1 MYVIM
6 RQIYD
11 AMKSKYMY
19 NFFIRDIG
27 KNNPINK
34 RRKSIMKKF
43 LSLLLVLSMTATLLV
58 GCGEKKSDGD
68 GAASGKVTLDIIISQ
83 YGNYTQEWWTEF
95 EKNFEEANKDID
107 LNIEIVSWN
116 DIYTVV
122 NTRISTG
129 EQPDILNISGFA
141 DYVADDLLMPAE
153 DYVSEELQ
161 ANFIPSFW
169 ESNEMDGTVWA
180 LPILASCRALFCN
193 MDLLN
198 GAGID
203 KVPTTWDEV
212 LTACEAIKAEYG
224 ETIVPWGLDI
234 STDEGQAAFSYY
246 TWNFG
251 GGFVDENGD
260 WALNTKENVEAVEF
274 IKTLIDSG
282 YCNSAP
288 FTDTRYPLQDA
299 FSAGTLAM
307 MIGPMNMVAAD
318 AKVENYEAADLP
330 GKQTALGV
338 CDQLMVFK
346 DEKAGDERTAA
357 ITKFFDAFYELETY
371 SDYMVYEGFLPATQ
385 DASDNLAKNAEKYIV
400 GGTEDTT
407 GNSEYF
413 ATFCSV
419 LPNCQFYPM
428 QKAEWMDVRN
438 GVIDVEQQVCSGVI
452 DAQTALDNL
461 QDKVAK

>member
-1 MYVIM
+1 
-6 RQIYD
+6 
-11 AMKSKYMY
+11 
-19 NFFIRDIG
+19 
-27 KNNPINK
+27 
-34 RRKSIMKKF
+34 MKKF
-43 LSLLLVLSMTATLLV
+43 LALLLALAMTMALV
-58 GCGEKKSDGD
+58 ACGSNNAGSGDTSGD
-68 GAASGKVTLDIIISQ
+68 GEKVTLDVIISQ

-95 EKNFEEANKDID
+95 ESTFEETNKDID

-122 NTRISTG
+122 NSRISTG

-153 DYVSEELQ
+153 EYTSDAVKS
-161 ANFIPSFW
+161 NIIPSFW
-169 ESNEMDGTVWA
+169 NSNEMDGTVWA

-198 GAGID
+198 AAGITAA
-203 KVPTTWDEV
+203 PTTWDEV
-212 LTACEAIKAEYG
+212 LTACQAIKDTHGDAV
-224 ETIVPWGLDI
+224 VPWGLDI

-251 GGFVDENGD
+251 GGFVDADGN
-260 WALNTKENVEAVEF
+260 WALNSAENVKAVEY

-288 FTDTRYPLQDA
+288 YTDTRYPLQDA

-318 AKVENYEAADLP
+318 STVNYEAADIP
-330 GKQTALGV
+330 GNQIGLGV

-346 DEKAGDERTAA
+346 DEDAKDQDARTAA
-357 ITKFFDAFYELETY
+357 ISKFFDAFYECETY
-371 SDYMVYEGFLPATQ
+371 SDYMVYEGFLPATL
-385 DASDNLAKNAEKYIV
+385 DASDNLAKNAENYTK
-400 GGTEDTT
+400 GGSDAT
-407 GNSEYF
+407 GSSEYF
-413 ATFCSV
+413 ATFCAQ
-419 LPNCQFYPM
+419 LPACQFYPM

-438 GVIDVEQQVCSGVI
+438 GVIEVEQQVCQGLIS
-452 DAQTALDNL
+452 AQEALDNL
-461 QDKVAK
+461 QAQITG

>member
-1 MYVIM
+1 
-6 RQIYD
+6 
-11 AMKSKYMY
+11 
-19 NFFIRDIG
+19 
-27 KNNPINK
+27 
-34 RRKSIMKKF
+34 MKK
-43 LSLLLVLSMTATLLV
+43 LVSMLLVIAMAATMLV
-58 GCGEKKSDGD
+58 GCGGGSSSEESGD
-68 GAASGKVTLDIIISQ
+68 VTLDVIISQ
-83 YGNYTQEWWTEF
+83 YGNYTQDWWTEF
-95 EKNFEEANKDID
+95 EAAFEEANEGID

-153 DYVSEELQ
+153 EYVSADLQ
-161 ANFIPSFW
+161 ADFIPSFW

-203 KVPTTWDEV
+203 AAPATWDEV
-212 LTACEAIKAEYG
+212 LTACQAVKDTYG
-224 ETIVPWGLDI
+224 DDIVPWGLDI

-246 TWNFG
+246 SWNFG
-251 GGFVDENGD
+251 GGYVDENGE
-260 WALNTKENVEAVEF
+260 WALNSAENVEAVNY

-282 YCNSAP
+282 YVNAAP
-288 FTDTRYPLQDA
+288 YTDTRYPLQDA

-318 AKVENYEAADLP
+318 STVNYEVADIP
-330 GKQTALGV
+330 GEHIGLGV

-346 DEKAGDERTAA
+346 DDEAGDARTEA
-357 ITKFFDAFYELETY
+357 ITKFFDAFYEVETY

-385 DASDNLAKNAEKYIV
+385 SGSENLAANAENYIV

-413 ATFCSV
+413 ATFCAV

-438 GVIDVEQQVCSGVI
+438 GVIDVEQQVCNGTI

-461 QDKVAK
+461 QATVTE

>member
-1 MYVIM
+1 
-6 RQIYD
+6 
-11 AMKSKYMY
+11 
-19 NFFIRDIG
+19 
-27 KNNPINK
+27 
-34 RRKSIMKKF
+34 MKKL
-43 LSLLLVLSMTATLLV
+43 LSVLLTIAMVATLLV
-58 GCGEKKSDGD
+58 GCGGSETSEDKTTGSSD
-68 GAASGKVTLDIIISQ
+68 KVTLDVIISQ

-95 EKNFEEANKDID
+95 ESDFEKANEDID

-122 NTRISTG
+122 NTRISTN

-153 DYVSEELQ
+153 DYTSEELQ
-161 ANFIPSFW
+161 ANIIPSFW

-193 MDLLN
+193 TDLLE
-198 GAGID
+198 GAGVE
-203 KVPTTWDEV
+203 VPTTWDEV
-212 LTACEAIKAEYG
+212 LTACQAIKDKYG
-224 ETIVPWGLDI
+224 DEIVPWGLDI

-251 GGFVDENGD
+251 GGYVDENGD
-260 WALNTKENVEAVEF
+260 WALDSAENAEAMEY

-282 YCNSAP
+282 YCNAAP
-288 FTDTRYPLQDA
+288 YTDTRYPLQDA

-318 AKVENYEAADLP
+318 SEVNYEAADLP
-330 GKQTALGV
+330 GESVALGV

-346 DEKAGDERTAA
+346 DEEAKDQEARTAA
-357 ITKFFDAFYELETY
+357 ITKFFDAFYAQETY
-371 SDYMVYEGFLPATQ
+371 ADYMVFEGFLPATL
-385 DASDNLAKNAEKYIV
+385 DASDYLAENAENHTV
-400 GGTEDTT
+400 GGSDKT
-407 GNSEYF
+407 GDSEYF
-413 ATFCSV
+413 KTFCAV

-438 GVIDVEQQVCSGVI
+438 GVIDVEQQVCTGTI
-452 DAQTALDNL
+452 DAQTALAQL
-461 QDKVAK
+461 QASVTE